1 LKSVD
6 LCWSQK
12 EKKMRPEELPA
23 ARAAY
28 DVARKAYAKIVAEA
42 AAD

>member
-6 LCWSQK
+6 QCWSQK
-12 EKKMRPEELPA
+12 EKKMRPEDLPA

-28 DVARKAYAKIVAEA
+28 DVARKAYAKIVSESVV
-42 AAD
+42 D

>member
-6 LCWSQK
+6 QCWSQK
-12 EKKMRPEELPA
+12 ESKIRPEELPV

-28 DVARKAYAKIVAEA
+28 DVARKAYEKILGES